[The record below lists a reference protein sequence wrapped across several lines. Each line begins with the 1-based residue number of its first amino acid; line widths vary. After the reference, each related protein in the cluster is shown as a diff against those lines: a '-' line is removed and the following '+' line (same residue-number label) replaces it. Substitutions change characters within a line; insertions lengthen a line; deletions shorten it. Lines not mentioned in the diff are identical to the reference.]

1 MGGLEDR
8 LSNLSALV
16 RYAQA
21 NLQADLSLAALSS
34 RAGMTPFS
42 LHRALRR
49 FTGET
54 PGRFVERLRLDAAA
68 TALLLREVSVL
79 DIALEH
85 GYRNPETFAR
95 AFRRRFGAAPSA
107 FRAAGRLRSVPESLE
122 RRSPPGGP
130 SGYELSTPRVQL
142 LKPLTVLAT
151 RRFGPYEQV
160 GPEAWLDV
168 QQRCREHGLQVVA
181 LVGMG
186 WDDPQTVAPE
196 ALRFDAGA
204 VLEGGSVDP
213 RASRGLERWGAGA
226 RALPHATH
234 EERSSAGAHGRL
246 SASGV
251 ASGSIGLKRAVAGCR
266 AGVAER
272 EGWCSEVAQHQVGD
286 HGDAEDD
293 ARHRHP
299 EHALHSPHG
308 LTLQLDG
315 LLHLLT

>member
-42 LHRALRR
+42 LHRALTR

-213 RASRGLERWGAGA
+213 RASRGLERWELPPGPWAMTRHAGPYA
-226 RALPHATH
+226 TLSDAYPAIAVASATLADHRLAAGPALELYHTRRMKSDRPLEHTDVFLPLELPAAVSGSSVQWPVAGQALPNGKG
-234 EERSSAGAHGRL
+234 GAQ
-246 SASGV
+246 
-251 ASGSIGLKRAVAGCR
+251 K
-266 AGVAER
+266 
-272 EGWCSEVAQHQVGD
+272 
-286 HGDAEDD
+286 
-293 ARHRHP
+293 
-299 EHALHSPHG
+299 
-308 LTLQLDG
+308 
-315 LLHLLT
+315 